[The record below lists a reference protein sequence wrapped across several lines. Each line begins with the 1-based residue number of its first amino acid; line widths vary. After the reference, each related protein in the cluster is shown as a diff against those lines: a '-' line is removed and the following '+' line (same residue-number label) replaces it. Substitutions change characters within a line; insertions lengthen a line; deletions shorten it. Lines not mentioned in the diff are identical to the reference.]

1 MFPMQRGAAV
11 HSGCRVR
18 FGSLGAAAPPIAL
31 ISCHRCLGKR
41 GMMLMGGEGVAEA
54 ALMAGDFSDL
64 SNCFHNVSKTIFL
77 RDIISMKFLVL
88 NAKTLC
94 YHINIEKSCF

>member
-1 MFPMQRGAAV
+1 
-11 HSGCRVR
+11 
-18 FGSLGAAAPPIAL
+18 
-31 ISCHRCLGKR
+31 
-41 GMMLMGGEGVAEA
+41 
-54 ALMAGDFSDL
+54 MAGDFSDL

>member
-1 MFPMQRGAAV
+1 
-11 HSGCRVR
+11 
-18 FGSLGAAAPPIAL
+18 
-31 ISCHRCLGKR
+31 
-41 GMMLMGGEGVAEA
+41 MLMGGEGVAEA

-94 YHINIEKSCF
+94 YHINIEKIMLLKMLTNSWKCERPQPCRDNIPFFFENHIGQLP

>member
-1 MFPMQRGAAV
+1 
-11 HSGCRVR
+11 
-18 FGSLGAAAPPIAL
+18 
-31 ISCHRCLGKR
+31 
-41 GMMLMGGEGVAEA
+41 MLMGGEGVAEA
-54 ALMAGDFSDL
+54 ALMAGDFCNL
-64 SNCFHNVSKTIFL
+64 PNWFHNVSKTVFL